1 MDTSNTIAK
10 VEITFIKDNSGIIK
24 NFSLDDSQ
32 IIANTLKPKGI
43 PNKPPMIIKAK
54 LCVINSFVNESVLKP
69 KTLRVPMSRSISKKL
84 SNPKL

>member
-1 MDTSNTIAK
+1 MFIIMDTSNTIAK

-43 PNKPPMIIKAK
+43 PNK
-54 LCVINSFVNESVLKP
+54 
-69 KTLRVPMSRSISKKL
+69 T
-84 SNPKL
+84 SNDN